1 MTKKF
6 DLAIIGGGPGGY
18 VAAIKAAQRGL
29 SVCLIEKGIPGGV
42 CLNWGCIPTKSLI
55 YDASLYATLGTL
67 AEYGIAF
74 DTSGFSYARVHA
86 KSRDAAAKLAAGVT
100 GLLRKNKVTLLVG
113 TGTLTGR
120 DRIQVREGT
129 REEVVEAS
137 NIILATG
144 SRPAVIPGIDSD
156 GTQVLSSDDLLAL
169 TRLPVSLAI
178 IGGGA
183 IGCEF
188 AYVLNRFGVKV
199 TLLEAAN
206 QLLPQS
212 DTDVAAGLARSLE
225 AQGIEIKL
233 NSQLKAV
240 HRSPSRLA
248 VEFSAKDK
256 TETIEVEKI
265 LLAVGRRPNSES
277 LGLDIAGV
285 SVTERGHIQTGDF
298 YATTAPGIYAI
309 GDVTEGP
316 ALAHVASKAAAIVV
330 DHICGHGGPAR
341 LDPVAIPAA
350 VYCEPQVA
358 GFGLTEQQC
367 VDAKLGFVKSVFP
380 YVGVGKAVTIRH
392 TDGFVKL
399 LADKQTG
406 EILGAHLLGEGATEL
421 IHELLLAKSGE
432 LLVDDIASMI
442 HAHPTLSE
450 AILESAEGVFGRP
463 VHI

>member
-1 MTKKF
+1 MTNKF

-29 SVCLIEKGIPGGV
+29 SVCLIEKDSLGGV

-55 YDASLYATLGTL
+55 HDATLYSTLGTL
-67 AEYGIAF
+67 TEFGIEI
-74 DTSGFSYARVHA
+74 DSSGFSYARVQA
-86 KSRDAAAKLAAGVT
+86 KSREAAARLATGVA
-100 GLLRKNKVTLLVG
+100 GLLRKNKVTLLTG
-113 TGTLTGR
+113 TGTLMGKNC
-120 DRIQVREGT
+120 INVRGGKSAEI
-129 REEVVEAS
+129 VEAM

-144 SRPAVIPGIDSD
+144 SRPSAIPGIVCD
-156 GTQVLSSDDLLAL
+156 GTEVMSSDDLLAL
-169 TRLPVSLAI
+169 TQLPASVAI

-199 TLLEAAN
+199 TLFEAAN

-212 DTDVAAGLARSLE
+212 DADVAAGLARSLE
-225 AQGIEIKL
+225 VQGIEIKL

-240 HRSPSRLA
+240 HRSPSRLV
-248 VEFSAKDK
+248 VEFSARDK

-265 LLAVGRRPNSES
+265 LLAIGRRPNSES

-285 SVTERGHIQTGDF
+285 NVTERGHIQTGDF

-330 DHICGHGGPAR
+330 DHISGHGGLAR
-341 LDPVAIPAA
+341 IDPVAIPSA

-367 VDAKLGFVKSVFP
+367 VDGKLVFVKSVFP

-392 TDGFVKL
+392 TDGFVKI

-432 LLVDDIASMI
+432 LLVDDIALMI